1 MPGKGP
7 KPETPRRMP
16 GRAIL
21 LWLGLFLLTFAVYNY
36 WIVQRNAPQEI
47 SYSRF
52 QQEVAGGNIRAV
64 KFVEKE
70 IGGAFIVPVDVLV
83 KDRMVKVT
91 KFKTYLP
98 TEDPELVKAL
108 LAKGVQIEAQPAS
121 INTWWN
127 ILLNLLPWVGIG
139 ILYFFFIRQMQAG
152 PRSLFS
158 FGKSKA
164 RLLSEDKQRVTFNDV
179 AGADEAKQELREIIE
194 FLKEP
199 KKFQRMGAK
208 IPKGALLLGPP
219 GTGKTLM
226 ARAVAGEA
234 GVPFFS
240 MSGSDFVE
248 MFVGVGASRVRDLFE
263 QGKQNAPCIIFIDE
277 IDAVG
282 RHRGAG
288 LGGGHDERE
297 QTLNQLLVEM
307 DGFGTNE
314 GVIILAATNR
324 PDVLDPALL
333 RPGRFDRIIVV
344 DRPDVVGREGIFKV
358 HLKKVPISQDVDVKV
373 LARGT
378 PGFSG
383 ADIANMVN
391 EAALLAAR
399 RNHDKVLMEDLEE
412 SKDKVMMGAE
422 RKSLIITEEEKKLT
436 AYHEAGHTLVS
447 KLIPN
452 MDPIHKVTIIPRGR
466 ALGLTQALPIDEKH
480 NYSKTYCENQLAF
493 MLGGRAA
500 EKIVFNELSTG
511 AGNDIERA
519 TALARKMVC
528 EWGMSDALGP
538 LTFGKKDEEIFLGRE
553 FGMHRDFSEATSE
566 VIDLE
571 IRGIVEKAHER
582 AEKLLREGLDNLHAL
597 ATALLERE
605 CLDGDEVDR
614 LMRGE
619 TLPPKVHQEAEQV
632 ESKPEIKSTP
642 QTVPTPQI
650 NPAPQGT

>member
-1 MPGKGP
+1 MEKHH
-7 KPETPRRMP
+7 RFS
-16 GRAIL
+16 IWYVL
-21 LWLGLFLLTFAVYNY
+21 LGVWVVL
-36 WIVQRNAPQEI
+36 IVQSYIASMFAQQVIPYSQFLSLLKEGKI
-47 SYSRF
+47 S
-52 QQEVAGGNIRAV
+52 EVAVTANQIQGKMQNGAAAGEMKSFRTIRV
-64 KFVEKE
+64 
-70 IGGAFIVPVDVLV
+70 
-83 KDRMVKVT
+83 
-91 KFKTYLP
+91 
-98 TEDPELVKAL
+98 DPELSTL
-108 LAKGVQIEAQPAS
+108 LDQYKVNFKGEIESTFLRDLFSWVFP
-121 INTWWN
+121 
-127 ILLNLLPWVGIG
+127 ILLFIG
-139 ILYFFFIRQMQAG
+139 IWYFMMKRMGSQQSGFMT
-152 PRSLFS
+152 L
-158 FGKSKA
+158 GKNKA
-164 RLLSEDKQRVTFNDV
+164 KIYMENELNVTFNDV
-179 AGADEAKQELREIIE
+179 AGVDEAKQELVEVIE
-194 FLKEP
+194 FLKTP
-199 KKFQRMGAK
+199 AKFTELGGK
-208 IPKGALLLGPP
+208 IPKGILLVGPP
-219 GTGKTLM
+219 GTGKTML
-226 ARAVAGEA
+226 AKAVAGES

-240 MSGSDFVE
+240 ISGSEFVE
-248 MFVGVGASRVRDLFE
+248 MFVGMGAARVRDLFV
-263 QGKQNAPCIIFIDE
+263 QAKQKAPCIIFIDE
-277 IDAVG
+277 LDALG
-282 RHRGAG
+282 KARGFGAV
-288 LGGGHDERE
+288 GGHDERE

-358 HLKKVPISQDVDVKV
+358 HLKKVPISQDVEVKV

-566 VIDLE
+566 VIDRE

-582 AEKLLREGLDNLHAL
+582 AEKLLRERLDNLHAL

-619 TLPPKVHQEAEQV
+619 TLPPKVHQEAEQA
-632 ESKPEIKSTP
+632 ESQPEVKSAP
-642 QTVPTPQI
+642 QTVPAPQI
-650 NPAPQGT
+650 KPAPQGT